1 VERLPLP
8 ARIVRALGYPRVAQL
23 SVAQQDALRFFWLD
37 GLFAALAVA
46 LVDTYYTLYMLA
58 LGASNTQV
66 GLVNSLLQFAGAV
79 FSVPGALLAE
89 RKGHYKRVVLINM
102 GILGRL
108 MWLVMLIAPWLLGD
122 ARAVWL
128 VLIAWVGIGAFNA
141 LGNAAWTALSA
152 DVVPVQLRG
161 SYFASR
167 NMVMSLVRLVAVPL
181 AGQIINLVGAP
192 GGYQVNFA
200 LALGIGALAFYC
212 YSRLPEHHPTP
223 DTDAAAP
230 PVEAPPRRMPRTPLR
245 LPRTFVSFTVAH
257 ATLTLGVMFAAP
269 FFTVY
274 QKEVAG
280 FDVGTI
286 GTLSAINGI
295 FGLAATRIFGRLQ
308 DRHGNIWVMRFG
320 VGVALIPLLWI
331 GVAYPLQA
339 LLAQMFG
346 TLAWTGYNLGAFNLL
361 LLSTPDEHRPR
372 YVAIYSTITALASIV
387 GPVLGGWLL
396 DMVGFPVVFGL
407 SSVLRACGLI
417 LFLALVR
424 EPAVNGPRRNALPA
438 A

>member
-1 VERLPLP
+1 
-8 ARIVRALGYPRVAQL
+8 
-23 SVAQQDALRFFWLD
+23 
-37 GLFAALAVA
+37 
-46 LVDTYYTLYMLA
+46 
-58 LGASNTQV
+58 
-66 GLVNSLLQFAGAV
+66 
-79 FSVPGALLAE
+79 
-89 RKGHYKRVVLINM
+89 
-102 GILGRL
+102 
-108 MWLVMLIAPWLLGD
+108 
-122 ARAVWL
+122 VWL

-167 NMVMSLVRLVAVPL
+167 NMVMSLVRLAAVPL

-212 YSRLPEHHPTP
+212 YSRLPEHHPAP
-223 DTDAAAP
+223 EADAAAAPQAASPQP
-230 PVEAPPRRMPRTPLR
+230 PIPAAPSPRARLT
-245 LPRTFVSFTVAH
+245 LPRTFVSFTAAH

-274 QKEVAG
+274 QREVAG

-339 LLAQMFG
+339 LLAQTFG

-372 YVAIYSTITALASIV
+372 YVAIYSTITALAGIV

-396 DMVGFPVVFGL
+396 DVVGFPVVFGL

-424 EPAVNGPRRNALPA
+424 EPAVNGPYRNAVTA
-438 A
+438 S